1 MSKKTKNKNN
11 LYVKNINANTITFYL
26 INYINQDNYMFS
38 LSNKLLEVLSTNI
51 NINIDTHSTFDLV
64 VCSSSLLI
72 LIILIAA
79 LVLSHILV
87 LKLSIRLH

>member
-26 INYINQDNYMFS
+26 INYINQDNYIFS

-51 NINIDTHSTFDLV
+51 NINIDISSTDDWSFIHNEFHHFDTWFPKR
-64 VCSSSLLI
+64 I
-72 LIILIAA
+72 NIINEDL
-79 LVLSHILV
+79 
-87 LKLSIRLH
+87 